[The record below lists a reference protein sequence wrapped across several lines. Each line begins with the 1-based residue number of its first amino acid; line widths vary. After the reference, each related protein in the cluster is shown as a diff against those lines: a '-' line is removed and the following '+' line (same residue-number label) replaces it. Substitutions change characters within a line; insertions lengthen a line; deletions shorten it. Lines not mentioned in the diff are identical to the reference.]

1 MSDLTVYKQIEKIE
15 KLLSK
20 LKLVIE
26 KKVVP
31 VKPNSI
37 SKCKSKSD
45 LEKFTTTE
53 LKAWIK
59 ENKIDIKKLSEKHK
73 ANFIKLVWDA
83 IMNSRIVESESESE
97 SEYSSE
103 SESESESDYS
113 SESD

>member
-31 VKPNSI
+31 VKPKI
-37 SKCKSKSD
+37 IFCKSKSD

-103 SESESESDYS
+103 SEMDSD
-113 SESD
+113 

>member
-31 VKPNSI
+31 VKPKSI

-59 ENKIDIKKLSEKHK
+59 ENRLIKKLSEKHK

-103 SESESESDYS
+103 SEMDSD
-113 SESD
+113 